1 MPTKTYLIPK
11 SNLRVFEQGF
21 QRMNE
26 LASIFAAEPSEM
38 NGVRATYSIPRNLE
52 GDDILIY
59 IMLAFGNK
67 RMSDQKNFDH
77 QKYID
82 LRNKKARIV
91 EIPNQ

>member
-1 MPTKTYLIPK
+1 MSPKLNMRKTKEVTIEY
-11 SNLRVFEQGF
+11 S
-21 QRMNE
+21 
-26 LASIFAAEPSEM
+26 
-38 NGVRATYSIPRNLE
+38 NGVRATYSIPKNLE

-77 QKYID
+77 RKYID

-91 EIPNQ
+91 ETVNQ

>member
-1 MPTKTYLIPK
+1 MSSKLEAHKTKDVTVEY
-11 SNLRVFEQGF
+11 S
-21 QRMNE
+21 
-26 LASIFAAEPSEM
+26 
-38 NGVRATYSIPRNLE
+38 NGVRATYSIPKNLE

-82 LRNKKARIV
+82 LRNKKARVV
-91 EIPNQ
+91 EMPNQ

>member
-1 MPTKTYLIPK
+1 MAPRLEVRKTKDVTVEY
-11 SNLRVFEQGF
+11 S
-21 QRMNE
+21 
-26 LASIFAAEPSEM
+26 
-38 NGVRATYSIPRNLE
+38 NGVRATYSIPKNLE

-67 RMSDQKNFDH
+67 RMSEQKNFDH

-82 LRNKKARIV
+82 LRNKKARVI

>member
-1 MPTKTYLIPK
+1 MTPK
-11 SNLRVFEQGF
+11 LNLRETKDVTVEY
-21 QRMNE
+21 
-26 LASIFAAEPSEM
+26 S

-77 QKYID
+77 SKYID
-82 LRNKKARIV
+82 LRNNKARVV
-91 EIPNQ
+91 EMPNQ

>member
-1 MPTKTYLIPK
+1 MAPK
-11 SNLRVFEQGF
+11 LNLRETKDVTVEY
-21 QRMNE
+21 
-26 LASIFAAEPSEM
+26 S

-67 RMSDQKNFDH
+67 RMGDQKNFDH

-82 LRNKKARIV
+82 LRNQKARIV
-91 EIPNQ
+91 EIQNQ

>member
-1 MPTKTYLIPK
+1 MSPKLEVRKTKDVTVEY
-11 SNLRVFEQGF
+11 S
-21 QRMNE
+21 
-26 LASIFAAEPSEM
+26 
-38 NGVRATYSIPRNLE
+38 NGVRATYSIPKSLE

-77 QKYID
+77 SKYID
-82 LRNKKARIV
+82 LRNKNARVV

>member
-1 MPTKTYLIPK
+1 MSPKLDLRKTKEVTIEY
-11 SNLRVFEQGF
+11 S
-21 QRMNE
+21 
-26 LASIFAAEPSEM
+26 

-67 RMSDQKNFDH
+67 CMSDQKNFDH
-77 QKYID
+77 RKYID

-91 EIPNQ
+91 ETANQ

>member
-1 MPTKTYLIPK
+1 MAPRLEVRKTKEVTIEY
-11 SNLRVFEQGF
+11 S
-21 QRMNE
+21 
-26 LASIFAAEPSEM
+26 

-67 RMSDQKNFDH
+67 RMSEQKNFDH
-77 QKYID
+77 RKYID

-91 EIPNQ
+91 ETANQ

>member
-1 MPTKTYLIPK
+1 MTSKLELRKTKDVTVEY
-11 SNLRVFEQGF
+11 S
-21 QRMNE
+21 
-26 LASIFAAEPSEM
+26 
-38 NGVRATYSIPRNLE
+38 NGVRATYSIPKSLE

-77 QKYID
+77 SKYID
-82 LRNKKARIV
+82 LRNKNARVV

>member
-1 MPTKTYLIPK
+1 MTPK
-11 SNLRVFEQGF
+11 LNLRETKDVTVEY
-21 QRMNE
+21 
-26 LASIFAAEPSEM
+26 S
-38 NGVRATYSIPRNLE
+38 NGVRATYSIPKNLE

-67 RMSDQKNFDH
+67 RMSEQKNFDH

-82 LRNKKARIV
+82 LRNKKACII

>member
-1 MPTKTYLIPK
+1 MSPKLDLRKTKDVTVEY
-11 SNLRVFEQGF
+11 S
-21 QRMNE
+21 
-26 LASIFAAEPSEM
+26 
-38 NGVRATYSIPRNLE
+38 NGVRATYSIPKSLE

-77 QKYID
+77 NKYID
-82 LRNKKARIV
+82 LRNNNARVV

>member
-1 MPTKTYLIPK
+1 MSPKLDLRKTKDVTVEY
-11 SNLRVFEQGF
+11 S
-21 QRMNE
+21 
-26 LASIFAAEPSEM
+26 
-38 NGVRATYSIPRNLE
+38 NGVRATYSIPKSLE

-77 QKYID
+77 SKYID
-82 LRNKKARIV
+82 LRNKNARVV

>member
-1 MPTKTYLIPK
+1 MSPKLNMRKTKKVTIEY
-11 SNLRVFEQGF
+11 S
-21 QRMNE
+21 
-26 LASIFAAEPSEM
+26 

-52 GDDILIY
+52 SDDILIY

-82 LRNKKARIV
+82 LRNKKVRIV
-91 EIPNQ
+91 ETANQ

>member
-1 MPTKTYLIPK
+1 MSPKLNMRKTKEVTIEY
-11 SNLRVFEQGF
+11 S
-21 QRMNE
+21 
-26 LASIFAAEPSEM
+26 
-38 NGVRATYSIPRNLE
+38 NGVRATYSIPKNLE

-67 RMSDQKNFDH
+67 RMSDQKNFEH

-91 EIPNQ
+91 KIPNQ

>member
-1 MPTKTYLIPK
+1 MAPRLEVRKTKEVTIEY
-11 SNLRVFEQGF
+11 S
-21 QRMNE
+21 
-26 LASIFAAEPSEM
+26 
-38 NGVRATYSIPRNLE
+38 NGVRATYSIPKNLE

-77 QKYID
+77 RKYID

-91 EIPNQ
+91 ETVNQ

>member
-1 MPTKTYLIPK
+1 MSPKLNMRKTKEVTIEY
-11 SNLRVFEQGF
+11 S
-21 QRMNE
+21 
-26 LASIFAAEPSEM
+26 
-38 NGVRATYSIPRNLE
+38 NGVRATYSIPKNLE

-67 RMSDQKNFDH
+67 RMSEQKNFDH

-82 LRNKKARIV
+82 LRNKNARVV

>member
-1 MPTKTYLIPK
+1 MAPRLEVRKTKDVTVEY
-11 SNLRVFEQGF
+11 S
-21 QRMNE
+21 
-26 LASIFAAEPSEM
+26 
-38 NGVRATYSIPRNLE
+38 NGVRATYSIPKSLE

-77 QKYID
+77 SKYID
-82 LRNKKARIV
+82 LRNKNARIV

>member
-1 MPTKTYLIPK
+1 MAPRLEVRKTKDVTVEY
-11 SNLRVFEQGF
+11 S
-21 QRMNE
+21 
-26 LASIFAAEPSEM
+26 
-38 NGVRATYSIPRNLE
+38 NGVRATYSIPKNLE

-67 RMSDQKNFDH
+67 RMSEQKNFDH

-82 LRNKKARIV
+82 LRNKNARVV